1 MTKIQQPENAR
12 IKDLGRSVCELIL
25 GRNHVGRLAFSFQD
39 RVDIEPIGYVYKDGW
54 IYGRTSHGTKTDTI
68 GLNNWVAF
76 EVDEVDA
83 AFKWR
88 SVVVKGPFSVMS
100 QTTAPEHDPTD
111 TSLTEDPAF
120 AQGVA
125 LLRSVHPETFDASD
139 PTPFRNMIF
148 RIHLD
153 EVTGREA
160 APVQKK
166 QPKHR

>member
-1 MTKIQQPENAR
+1 MKKIEQPDTAR
-12 IKDLGRSVCELIL
+12 IKELGRSVCEMIL
-25 GRNHVGRLAFSFQD
+25 ARNHVGRLAFSFND
-39 RVDIEPIGYVYKDGW
+39 KVDIEPIGYVYKDGW
-54 IYGRTSHGTKTDTI
+54 IYGRTSEGTKTDTI
-68 GLNNWVAF
+68 GRNNWVAF

-88 SVVVKGPFSVMS
+88 SVVVKGPFHVMN
-100 QTTAPEHDPTD
+100 QVTAREHDPAD
-111 TSLTEDPAF
+111 TSLVEDPAF

-139 PTPFRNMIF
+139 PTPFRNKIF

-166 QPKHR
+166 KPKHS

>member
-1 MTKIQQPENAR
+1 MKKIEQPQAAR
-12 IKDLGRSVCELIL
+12 IKELGRSVCELIL
-25 GRNHVGRLAFSFQD
+25 GRNHVGRLAFSFED
-39 RVDIEPIGYVYKDGW
+39 RVDIEPISYVYKDGW
-54 IYGRTSHGTKTDTI
+54 IYGRTSQGTKTDMI
-68 GLNNWVAF
+68 GLNKWVAF

-88 SVVVKGPFSVMS
+88 SVVVKGPFHVLS
-100 QTTAPEHDPTD
+100 QITTPQHDPTD
-111 TSLTEDPAF
+111 TSLVEDPAF

-125 LLRSVHPETFDASD
+125 LLRSVVPETFDTSD
-139 PTPFRNMIF
+139 PTPFRTTIF

-166 QPKHR
+166 KPKHS

>member
-1 MTKIQQPENAR
+1 MVFLPAVLPTQYSYKCRSASE
-12 IKDLGRSVCELIL
+12 KGRPRE
-25 GRNHVGRLAFSFQD
+25 
-39 RVDIEPIGYVYKDGW
+39 EPP
-54 IYGRTSHGTKTDTI
+54 
-68 GLNNWVAF
+68 LF

-88 SVVVKGPFSVMS
+88 SVVVKGPFHVMK
-100 QTTAPEHDPTD
+100 QIAAPDHDPTD
-111 TSLTEDPAF
+111 TSLIEDPAF

-125 LLRSVHPETFDASD
+125 LLRSVFPETFDVSD
-139 PTPFRNMIF
+139 PTPFRSTIF

-166 QPKHR
+166 KPKQS